1 MTIPMKPGILLLFFL
16 LLGFGA
22 EAQTKKEIL
31 YVGTFS
37 VRGSQ
42 GIYALSLDRVKR
54 TMKVVQVIPSLESP
68 SYLNIHPS
76 GKFLYSVNRG
86 NADVSDHGGS
96 VSAYGLDPKTGR
108 LSGLNNRP
116 SYGDG
121 PCYVTVDGTGQ
132 YLFIS
137 HYNTGNLV
145 VLPLFDDGLIGNPS
159 DAKKYVGSSV
169 DTARQNGPHVHSAI
183 VSPDNKYLYVS
194 DLGTDKI
201 YIYKFIASNGTLA
214 PAEMPEIMVNPGSG
228 PRHFTFHPS
237 GNFAYLAEELTSSVC
252 SFAVNKTTGA
262 LTILQD
268 TVKALPENFK
278 GTNTSADIH
287 TDIRG
292 KYLFMSN
299 RGHNSISIF
308 SIAADGKI
316 KLLGHQPTGG
326 KTPRNFLVDP
336 KGEFLFVANQDS
348 DSIIIFRFM
357 AKTGKLIPVGKPAK
371 IPSPVCLK
379 LVTLK

>member
-1 MTIPMKPGILLLFFL
+1 
-16 LLGFGA
+16 
-22 EAQTKKEIL
+22 
-31 YVGTFS
+31 
-37 VRGSQ
+37 
-42 GIYALSLDRVKR
+42 
-54 TMKVVQVIPSLESP
+54 
-68 SYLNIHPS
+68 
-76 GKFLYSVNRG
+76 
-86 NADVSDHGGS
+86 
-96 VSAYGLDPKTGR
+96 
-108 LSGLNNRP
+108 
-116 SYGDG
+116 
-121 PCYVTVDGTGQ
+121 
-132 YLFIS
+132 
-137 HYNTGNLV
+137 
-145 VLPLFDDGLIGNPS
+145 
-159 DAKKYVGSSV
+159 
-169 DTARQNGPHVHSAI
+169 
-183 VSPDNKYLYVS
+183 
-194 DLGTDKI
+194 
-201 YIYKFIASNGTLA
+201 
-214 PAEMPEIMVNPGSG
+214 MPEIMVNPGSG